1 MSTRTT
7 TRIALATA
15 ALLAVMAPVAQAKP
29 LGDTHSSSAVS
40 SGAYVGTYRPT
51 APTPPP
57 VSLVSDRADRIGIA
71 TPDTPLLSVPD
82 RVDKI
87 GTDLARPIVT
97 PVYVTH
103 TTTAGGFDW
112 LDAAIGAA
120 TALALALVAT
130 AGMAARGRRQVP
142 LTS

>member
-1 MSTRTT
+1 MSTRIT

-15 ALLAVMAPVAQAKP
+15 GLLAVMAPAAQAMP
-29 LGDTHSSSAVS
+29 LGATRATAPAP
-40 SGAYVGTYRPT
+40 GAYVGTYRPA
-51 APTPPP
+51 APTAPP
-57 VSLVSDRADRIGIA
+57 VSLIADRVDRIGIA

>member
-1 MSTRTT
+1 MSTRIT

-15 ALLAVMAPVAQAKP
+15 ALVAVMAPAAQAMP
-29 LGDTHSSSAVS
+29 LGQTQSTTAAASS
-40 SGAYVGTYRPT
+40 AYVGTYRPAAPT
-51 APTPPP
+51 APP
-57 VSLVSDRADRIGIA
+57 VALVSDRADRIGIA
-71 TPDTPLLSVPD
+71 TPDTPSLAVPD

-120 TALALALVAT
+120 AALALALVAT

>member
-15 ALLAVMAPVAQAKP
+15 ALLAVMAPAAQAKP
-29 LGDTHSSSAVS
+29 IGDTQSAS
-40 SGAYVGTYRPT
+40 AAASGSYVGTYRPT

-57 VSLVSDRADRIGIA
+57 VTLVSDRADRIGIA
-71 TPDTPLLSVPD
+71 TPDTPSLAVPD

-112 LDAAIGAA
+112 LDAGIGAA

-130 AGMAARGRRQVP
+130 AGMAARGRRHEP

>member
-1 MSTRTT
+1 MSTRTA
-7 TRIALATA
+7 TRLALATA
-15 ALLAVMAPVAQAKP
+15 AALAVTAPAAQAMP
-29 LGDTHSSSAVS
+29 LGQTHSTAAAG
-40 SGAYVGTYRPT
+40 SGSYVGTYRPT

-57 VSLVSDRADRIGIA
+57 VALVSDRADRIGIA
-71 TPDTPLLSVPD
+71 TPDTPSLSVPD

-87 GTDLARPIVT
+87 GTDLARPVFT
-97 PVYVTH
+97 PVFVTN

-120 TALALALVAT
+120 IALALALVAT